1 LLHRSR
7 RNLEHGKRGSVMA
20 STPVQITDVD
30 ELAFY
35 EDPDFF
41 FYRLGETKIANEGS
55 RSDCSV
61 TVSRDTGHAYIAV
74 GSRLYIAKTR
84 DLESWLSKID
94 DSDSVPSLP
103 TLFEEQG
110 GALEV
115 SWTAPGTI
123 TSLSLTQDGGL
134 LAVAASGRVH
144 VFRATDLACVWET
157 SGGDQDATT
166 VGFSGRH
173 LAILGATGRLNVVHL
188 DASGGDAIDPT
199 PQRASEVCRAG
210 VSSFAFSP
218 PLRDQLAFGVD
229 DEVRFYD
236 LSSGTVERSVKL
248 TCDDVLRDGD
258 GDDDDDNKLKMR
270 VDGLVWTK
278 DRGIMVSA
286 EISPDGDR
294 LVTILCLTWTSDR
307 DGVGYEL
314 QELYP
319 TDVSHTCPP
328 DLSNQMLVG
337 ATVSGWDEAAIISHK
352 GNFDGHIRPFI
363 SLEGASGTSIAF
375 ENITED
381 KLCIRIPNAPG
392 DEDNCVRNICLDFTM
407 GPACPHPLDDQAE
420 DLQGFPR
427 AWILTSDGLLR
438 AYIMGSVSGRPSVCS
453 EARPIPEVA
462 DLVVDTAGGSMRGL
476 NGGRGTLGEAS
487 GGSDGGGNAL
497 LMAGMAAELDDA
509 SDSSELASDGDD
521 LGREAQERH
530 VQNTPKTLF
539 AFSAPVV
546 SEVPTIA
553 PAATQASSS
562 PPTKSGLDLK
572 PVEPNTPEVPFP
584 QAALAQAGGDFPR
597 IEAEFLQ
604 ALHTTRELE
613 RETYGIMSSSM
624 DDLRRLR
631 GATNALLERARCA
644 VDDLAVVRD
653 RFADVATSL
662 NDSCGKVDAMPLFQ
676 RVNMACGDPD
686 GRSANGAKDAKRRGL
701 DSLLASSKESVKEQ
715 LKQLSFAAEE
725 LRETMS
731 ILQEESRRSAHDHP
745 IHALEESVSAQAAIV
760 ENQTSRI
767 NALWDVVKPKVS
779 FSACSLFRPSPT
791 RSSMLHVS
799 PKHDRP
805 KWVTLAGDNSVTDFD
820 ANNAF
825 HPHSGIGGDAAF
837 VSDVLAADILGRA
850 VGNARGAV
858 RLTVARRAQHGP
870 RRLSSTLQPLEPID
884 LADIPEPV
892 AFVEQK
898 LNVVVPAMTA
908 AVEKPKVPVSLGQA
922 PSVAVSAAAKP
933 AAAGSSGGQPPIP
946 SFGMLEKSKNMMAAA
961 AKPAA
966 VPAAEPAV
974 SSSGQPPIPS
984 FGMLEKSKNMMA
996 AAAKP
1001 AAVPAAKPALS
1012 ASLGQAPSVAVSAA
1026 AKPSVAGSGPVSSGG
1041 GFGAAFGGVSSGASG
1056 QAGFGQ
1062 ASGFGTTPFSVV
1074 AGQAPS
1080 SSPFGQAGGFGQA
1093 SGFGTTPFSVVAG
1106 QAPSSSPFGQATFGQ
1121 AGGASSSPNVFGSG
1135 VAGQVPSS
1143 SPFGQ
1148 ATFGQAGG
1156 ASSSPNVFGSGG
1168 AGQVPSSS
1176 PFGQAAFGQANSKGS
1191 SNMWAPRK

>member
-248 TCDDVLRDGD
+248 TCDDVLRDG
-258 GDDDDDNKLKMR
+258 DDDDNKLKMR

-745 IHALEESVSAQAAIV
+745 IHALEESVAAQAAIV

-805 KWVTLAGDNSVTDFD
+805 KWVTLAGDDSVTDFD

>member
-1 LLHRSR
+1 MLHRSR

-61 TVSRDTGHAYIAV
+61 TVSRDTGHAYIAI

-248 TCDDVLRDGD
+248 TCDDVLRD

-745 IHALEESVSAQAAIV
+745 IHALEESVAAQAAIV
-760 ENQTSRI
+760 ESQTSRI

-837 VSDVLAADILGRA
+837 FSDVLAADILGRA

-933 AAAGSSGGQPPIP
+933 AAAGSSG
-946 SFGMLEKSKNMMAAA
+946 
-961 AKPAA
+961 
-966 VPAAEPAV
+966 
-974 SSSGQPPIPS
+974 GQPPIPS

-1176 PFGQAAFGQANSKGS
+1176 PFGQAALGQANSKGS

>member
-1 LLHRSR
+1 
-7 RNLEHGKRGSVMA
+7 M
-20 STPVQITDVD
+20 
-30 ELAFY
+30 
-35 EDPDFF
+35 
-41 FYRLGETKIANEGS
+41 
-55 RSDCSV
+55 
-61 TVSRDTGHAYIAV
+61 
-74 GSRLYIAKTR
+74 
-84 DLESWLSKID
+84 
-94 DSDSVPSLP
+94 
-103 TLFEEQG
+103 
-110 GALEV
+110 
-115 SWTAPGTI
+115 
-123 TSLSLTQDGGL
+123 
-134 LAVAASGRVH
+134 
-144 VFRATDLACVWET
+144 
-157 SGGDQDATT
+157 
-166 VGFSGRH
+166 
-173 LAILGATGRLNVVHL
+173 
-188 DASGGDAIDPT
+188 
-199 PQRASEVCRAG
+199 
-210 VSSFAFSP
+210 
-218 PLRDQLAFGVD
+218 
-229 DEVRFYD
+229 
-236 LSSGTVERSVKL
+236 
-248 TCDDVLRDGD
+248 
-258 GDDDDDNKLKMR
+258 
-270 VDGLVWTK
+270 
-278 DRGIMVSA
+278 
-286 EISPDGDR
+286 
-294 LVTILCLTWTSDR
+294 
-307 DGVGYEL
+307 
-314 QELYP
+314 
-319 TDVSHTCPP
+319 
-328 DLSNQMLVG
+328 
-337 ATVSGWDEAAIISHK
+337 
-352 GNFDGHIRPFI
+352 
-363 SLEGASGTSIAF
+363 
-375 ENITED
+375 
-381 KLCIRIPNAPG
+381 
-392 DEDNCVRNICLDFTM
+392 
-407 GPACPHPLDDQAE
+407 
-420 DLQGFPR
+420 
-427 AWILTSDGLLR
+427 
-438 AYIMGSVSGRPSVCS
+438 
-453 EARPIPEVA
+453 
-462 DLVVDTAGGSMRGL
+462 
-476 NGGRGTLGEAS
+476 
-487 GGSDGGGNAL
+487 
-497 LMAGMAAELDDA
+497 
-509 SDSSELASDGDD
+509 
-521 LGREAQERH
+521 
-530 VQNTPKTLF
+530 QNTPKTLF

-745 IHALEESVSAQAAIV
+745 IHALEESVAAQAAIV
-760 ENQTSRI
+760 ESQTSRI

-805 KWVTLAGDNSVTDFD
+805 KWVTLAGDDSVTDFD

-837 VSDVLAADILGRA
+837 FSDVLAADILGRA

-974 SSSGQPPIPS
+974 SAG
-984 FGMLEKSKNMMA
+984 
-996 AAAKP
+996 
-1001 AAVPAAKPALS
+1001 
-1012 ASLGQAPSVAVSAA
+1012 LGQAPSLAVSAA

-1135 VAGQVPSS
+1135 
-1143 SPFGQ
+1143 
-1148 ATFGQAGG
+1148 
-1156 ASSSPNVFGSGG
+1156 G

-1176 PFGQAAFGQANSKGS
+1176 PFGQAALGQANSKGS

>member
-1 LLHRSR
+1 MLHRSR

-248 TCDDVLRDGD
+248 TCDDVLRD

-546 SEVPTIA
+546 PEVPTIA

-745 IHALEESVSAQAAIV
+745 IHALEESVAAQAAIV
-760 ENQTSRI
+760 ESQTSRI

-805 KWVTLAGDNSVTDFD
+805 KWVTLAGDDSVTDFD

-837 VSDVLAADILGRA
+837 VSDELAADILGRA

-898 LNVVVPAMTA
+898 LNVVVPSMTA

-922 PSVAVSAAAKP
+922 PSVAVSATAKP

>member
-1 LLHRSR
+1 MLHRSR

-248 TCDDVLRDGD
+248 TCDDVLRD

-745 IHALEESVSAQAAIV
+745 IHALEESVAAQAAIV
-760 ENQTSRI
+760 ESQTSRI

-922 PSVAVSAAAKP
+922 PSVAVSATAKP

-1135 VAGQVPSS
+1135 
-1143 SPFGQ
+1143 
-1148 ATFGQAGG
+1148 
-1156 ASSSPNVFGSGG
+1156 G

-1176 PFGQAAFGQANSKGS
+1176 PFGQAALGQANSKGS

>member
-1 LLHRSR
+1 MLHRSR

-248 TCDDVLRDGD
+248 TCDDVLRD

-676 RVNMACGDPD
+676 RVNMACDDPD

-745 IHALEESVSAQAAIV
+745 IHALEESVAAQAAIV

-974 SSSGQPPIPS
+974 S
-984 FGMLEKSKNMMA
+984 
-996 AAAKP
+996 
-1001 AAVPAAKPALS
+1001 

-1135 VAGQVPSS
+1135 
-1143 SPFGQ
+1143 
-1148 ATFGQAGG
+1148 
-1156 ASSSPNVFGSGG
+1156 G

>member
-1 LLHRSR
+1 MLHRSR

-248 TCDDVLRDGD
+248 TCDDVLRD

-745 IHALEESVSAQAAIV
+745 IHALEESVAAQAAIV
-760 ENQTSRI
+760 ESQTSRI

-974 SSSGQPPIPS
+974 SSGGQPPIPS

-1001 AAVPAAKPALS
+1001 AEVPAAKPALS
-1012 ASLGQAPSVAVSAA
+1012 ASLGQAPSMAVSAA

-1080 SSPFGQAGGFGQA
+1080 SSPFGQA
-1093 SGFGTTPFSVVAG
+1093 
-1106 QAPSSSPFGQATFGQ
+1106 
-1121 AGGASSSPNVFGSG
+1121 
-1135 VAGQVPSS
+1135 
-1143 SPFGQ
+1143 
-1148 ATFGQAGG
+1148 TFGQAGG

-1176 PFGQAAFGQANSKGS
+1176 PFGQAALGQANSKGS

>member
-1 LLHRSR
+1 MLHRSR

-61 TVSRDTGHAYIAV
+61 TVSRDTGHAYIAI

-248 TCDDVLRDGD
+248 TCDDVLRD

-745 IHALEESVSAQAAIV
+745 IHALEESVAAQAAIV
-760 ENQTSRI
+760 ESQTSRI

-837 VSDVLAADILGRA
+837 FSDVLAADILGRA

-974 SSSGQPPIPS
+974 SSGGQPPIPS

-1176 PFGQAAFGQANSKGS
+1176 PFGQAALGQANSKGS

>member
-1 LLHRSR
+1 MLHRSR

-248 TCDDVLRDGD
+248 TCDDVLRDGGD
-258 GDDDDDNKLKMR
+258 DDDDDNKLKMR

-613 RETYGIMSSSM
+613 HETYGIMSSSM

-676 RVNMACGDPD
+676 RVNMACDDPD

-745 IHALEESVSAQAAIV
+745 IHALEESVAAQAAIV

-805 KWVTLAGDNSVTDFD
+805 KWVTLAGDDSVTDFD

-974 SSSGQPPIPS
+974 SSGGQPPIPS

-1001 AAVPAAKPALS
+1001 AAVPAAEPAVS

-1135 VAGQVPSS
+1135 
-1143 SPFGQ
+1143 
-1148 ATFGQAGG
+1148 
-1156 ASSSPNVFGSGG
+1156 G